1 MNYMKQIAQM
11 LGVEL
16 EEEFKIEG
24 YDNTLKFKI
33 TEKNFLQS
41 YGSNM
46 WVASMSILNVLEG
59 NSRLIKIPK
68 PILDETERKYL
79 SNVIKPFNIL
89 FEKLSYFTNKFNDIN
104 VLFVKANCKEL
115 DEYVKHLRDN
125 INIKYDKKDFKSHL
139 TLARVKKVHDNDKL
153 KEIVNNIHFEKSS
166 FLANSITLYESDFV
180 NYREIFTV
188 TF

>member
-1 MNYMKQIAQM
+1 MRAFLALNIDENIKNKYHNLLLKKIDDNIAEVKFVNKNKM
-11 LGVEL
+11 HITLVFFENIKESDIGKIKSSL
-16 EEEFKIEG
+16 EK
-24 YDNTLKFKI
+24 TR
-33 TEKNFLQS
+33 S
-41 YGSNM
+41 
-46 WVASMSILNVLEG
+46 
-59 NSRLIKIPK
+59 
-68 PILDETERKYL
+68 
-79 SNVIKPFNIL
+79 VIKPFNIL

-139 TLARVKKVHDNDKL
+139 TLARVKKVYDNDKL
-153 KEIVNNIHFEKSS
+153 KEIINNIRFEKSS

>member
-1 MNYMKQIAQM
+1 MRAFLALNIDENIKNKYHNLLLKKIDDNIAEVKFVNKNKM
-11 LGVEL
+11 HITLVFFENIKESDIEKIKSSL
-16 EEEFKIEG
+16 EK
-24 YDNTLKFKI
+24 T
-33 TEKNFLQS
+33 
-41 YGSNM
+41 SN
-46 WVASMSILNVLEG
+46 I
-59 NSRLIKIPK
+59 
-68 PILDETERKYL
+68 
-79 SNVIKPFNIL
+79 IKPFNIL

-153 KEIVNNIHFEKSS
+153 KEIVNNIHFENSS

>member
-1 MNYMKQIAQM
+1 MRAFLALNIDENIKNKYHNLLLKKIDDNIAEVKFVNKNKM
-11 LGVEL
+11 HITLVFFENIKESEIEKIKSSL
-16 EEEFKIEG
+16 EK
-24 YDNTLKFKI
+24 T
-33 TEKNFLQS
+33 
-41 YGSNM
+41 SN
-46 WVASMSILNVLEG
+46 I
-59 NSRLIKIPK
+59 
-68 PILDETERKYL
+68 
-79 SNVIKPFNIL
+79 IKPFNIL

>member
-1 MNYMKQIAQM
+1 MRAFLALNIDENIKNKYHNLLLKKIDDNIAEVKFVNKNKM
-11 LGVEL
+11 HITLVFFENIKESDIEKIKSSL
-16 EEEFKIEG
+16 EK
-24 YDNTLKFKI
+24 T
-33 TEKNFLQS
+33 
-41 YGSNM
+41 
-46 WVASMSILNVLEG
+46 
-59 NSRLIKIPK
+59 
-68 PILDETERKYL
+68 

-115 DEYVKHLRDN
+115 DEYVKHLRGN

-180 NYREIFTV
+180 NYREIFTL

>member
-1 MNYMKQIAQM
+1 MRAFLALNIDENIKNKYHNLLLKKIDDNI
-11 LGVEL
+11 VEVKFVNKNKMHITLVFFENIKETDIEKIKSSL
-16 EEEFKIEG
+16 EK
-24 YDNTLKFKI
+24 T
-33 TEKNFLQS
+33 
-41 YGSNM
+41 SN
-46 WVASMSILNVLEG
+46 I
-59 NSRLIKIPK
+59 
-68 PILDETERKYL
+68 
-79 SNVIKPFNIL
+79 IKPFNIL

-139 TLARVKKVHDNDKL
+139 TLARVKKVYDNDKL
-153 KEIVNNIHFEKSS
+153 KEIINNIRFEKGS

-188 TF
+188 MF

>member
-1 MNYMKQIAQM
+1 MRAFLALNIDENIKNKYHNLLLKKIDDNIAEVKFVNKNKM
-11 LGVEL
+11 HITLVFFENIKESDIEKIKSSL
-16 EEEFKIEG
+16 EK
-24 YDNTLKFKI
+24 T
-33 TEKNFLQS
+33 
-41 YGSNM
+41 SN
-46 WVASMSILNVLEG
+46 I
-59 NSRLIKIPK
+59 
-68 PILDETERKYL
+68 
-79 SNVIKPFNIL
+79 IKPFNIL

-139 TLARVKKVHDNDKL
+139 TLARVKKVYDNDKL
-153 KEIVNNIHFEKSS
+153 KDIINNIHFEKSS

-180 NYREIFTV
+180 NYREIFTL

>member
-1 MNYMKQIAQM
+1 MKAFLALNIDENIKNKYHNLLLKKIDDNIAEVKFVNKNKM
-11 LGVEL
+11 HITLVFFENIKETDIEKIKSSL
-16 EEEFKIEG
+16 EQ
-24 YDNTLKFKI
+24 T
-33 TEKNFLQS
+33 S
-41 YGSNM
+41 S
-46 WVASMSILNVLEG
+46 
-59 NSRLIKIPK
+59 
-68 PILDETERKYL
+68 
-79 SNVIKPFNIL
+79 VIKPFNIL

-139 TLARVKKVHDNDKL
+139 TLARVKKVYDNDKL
-153 KEIVNNIHFEKSS
+153 KEIINNIYFEKSS
-166 FLANSITLYESDFV
+166 FSANSITLYESDFV

>member
-1 MNYMKQIAQM
+1 MRAFLALNIDENIKSKYHNLLLK
-11 LGVEL
+11 
-16 EEEFKIEG
+16 KIN
-24 YDNTLKFKI
+24 DNI
-33 TEKNFLQS
+33 TEVKFVNKNKMHITLVFFENIKES
-41 YGSNM
+41 DIEKIKS
-46 WVASMSILNVLEG
+46 SLE
-59 NSRLIKIPK
+59 K
-68 PILDETERKYL
+68 T
-79 SNVIKPFNIL
+79 SNVIKPFNIS

-139 TLARVKKVHDNDKL
+139 TLVRVKKVYDNDKL
-153 KEIVNNIHFEKSS
+153 KEIINNISFEKSS

-180 NYREIFTV
+180 NYREIFTL

>member
-1 MNYMKQIAQM
+1 MRA
-11 LGVEL
+11 
-16 EEEFKIEG
+16 
-24 YDNTLKFKI
+24 
-33 TEKNFLQS
+33 FL
-41 YGSNM
+41 
-46 WVASMSILNVLEG
+46 ALNIDENIKSKYHSL
-59 NSRLIKIPK
+59 LIKKIDDNIAEVK
-68 PILDETERKYL
+68 FVNKNKMHITLVFFENIKESDIEKIKSSLEKT
-79 SNVIKPFNIL
+79 SDIIKPFNIL

-139 TLARVKKVHDNDKL
+139 TLARVKRVYDNDKL
-153 KEIVNNIHFEKSS
+153 KEIVNNIHFEKISY
-166 FLANSITLYESDFV
+166 LANSITLYESDFV

>member
-1 MNYMKQIAQM
+1 MRAFLALNIDENIKNKYHNLLLKKIDDNIAEVKFVNKNKM
-11 LGVEL
+11 HITLVFFENIKESDIEKIKSSL
-16 EEEFKIEG
+16 EK
-24 YDNTLKFKI
+24 T
-33 TEKNFLQS
+33 
-41 YGSNM
+41 SN
-46 WVASMSILNVLEG
+46 I
-59 NSRLIKIPK
+59 
-68 PILDETERKYL
+68 
-79 SNVIKPFNIL
+79 IKPFNIL

>member
-1 MNYMKQIAQM
+1 MRAFLALNIDENIKNKYHNLLLKKIDDNIAEVKFVNKNKM
-11 LGVEL
+11 HITLVFFENIKESDIEKIKSSL
-16 EEEFKIEG
+16 EK
-24 YDNTLKFKI
+24 T
-33 TEKNFLQS
+33 
-41 YGSNM
+41 SN
-46 WVASMSILNVLEG
+46 I
-59 NSRLIKIPK
+59 
-68 PILDETERKYL
+68 
-79 SNVIKPFNIL
+79 IKPFNIL

-139 TLARVKKVHDNDKL
+139 TLARVKKVYDNDKL
-153 KEIVNNIHFEKSS
+153 KDIINNIHFEKSS

-180 NYREIFTV
+180 NYKEIFTL

>member
-1 MNYMKQIAQM
+1 MRAFLALNIDENIKNKYHNLLLKKIDDNIAEVKFVNKNKM
-11 LGVEL
+11 HITLVFFENIKESDIEKIKSSL
-16 EEEFKIEG
+16 EK
-24 YDNTLKFKI
+24 T
-33 TEKNFLQS
+33 S
-41 YGSNM
+41 S
-46 WVASMSILNVLEG
+46 
-59 NSRLIKIPK
+59 
-68 PILDETERKYL
+68 
-79 SNVIKPFNIL
+79 VIKPFNIL

-104 VLFVKANCKEL
+104 VLFVKTNCKEL

-139 TLARVKKVHDNDKL
+139 TLARVKKVYDNDKL
-153 KEIVNNIHFEKSS
+153 KEIINNIHFEKSS

>member
-1 MNYMKQIAQM
+1 MRAFLALNIDENIKSKYHKLLLKKIDDNIAEVKFVNKNKM
-11 LGVEL
+11 HITLVFFENIKETDIEKIKLSL
-16 EEEFKIEG
+16 EKI
-24 YDNTLKFKI
+24 
-33 TEKNFLQS
+33 
-41 YGSNM
+41 
-46 WVASMSILNVLEG
+46 
-59 NSRLIKIPK
+59 
-68 PILDETERKYL
+68 

>member
-1 MNYMKQIAQM
+1 MRAFLALNIDENIKNKYHNLLLKKIDDNIAEVKFVNKNKM
-11 LGVEL
+11 HITLVFFENIKETDIEKIKLSL
-16 EEEFKIEG
+16 EKTSDII
-24 YDNTLKFKI
+24 N
-33 TEKNFLQS
+33 
-41 YGSNM
+41 
-46 WVASMSILNVLEG
+46 
-59 NSRLIKIPK
+59 
-68 PILDETERKYL
+68 
-79 SNVIKPFNIL
+79 PFNIS

-115 DEYVKHLRDN
+115 DEYVKHLRAN

>member
-1 MNYMKQIAQM
+1 MIAFLALNIDENIKNKYHNLLLKKIDDNIAEVKFVNKNKM
-11 LGVEL
+11 HITLVFFENIKKSDIEKIKSSL
-16 EEEFKIEG
+16 EK
-24 YDNTLKFKI
+24 T
-33 TEKNFLQS
+33 S
-41 YGSNM
+41 
-46 WVASMSILNVLEG
+46 SI
-59 NSRLIKIPK
+59 
-68 PILDETERKYL
+68 
-79 SNVIKPFNIL
+79 IKPFNIS

-139 TLARVKKVHDNDKL
+139 TLERVKKVYDNDKL
-153 KEIVNNIHFEKSS
+153 KEIINNIRFEKSS

-188 TF
+188 MF

>member
-1 MNYMKQIAQM
+1 MRAFLALNIDENIKNKYHNLLLKKIDDNIAEVKFVNKNKM
-11 LGVEL
+11 HITLVFFENIKESDIEKIKSSL
-16 EEEFKIEG
+16 EK
-24 YDNTLKFKI
+24 T
-33 TEKNFLQS
+33 S
-41 YGSNM
+41 S
-46 WVASMSILNVLEG
+46 
-59 NSRLIKIPK
+59 
-68 PILDETERKYL
+68 
-79 SNVIKPFNIL
+79 VIKPFNIS

-139 TLARVKKVHDNDKL
+139 TLARVKKVYDNDKL

-166 FLANSITLYESDFV
+166 FLANSITLYESDFI

>member
-1 MNYMKQIAQM
+1 MRAFLALNIDENIKNKYHNLLLKKIDDNIAEVKFVNKNKM
-11 LGVEL
+11 HITLVFFENIKESDIEKIKSSL
-16 EEEFKIEG
+16 EK
-24 YDNTLKFKI
+24 T
-33 TEKNFLQS
+33 
-41 YGSNM
+41 
-46 WVASMSILNVLEG
+46 
-59 NSRLIKIPK
+59 
-68 PILDETERKYL
+68 

-139 TLARVKKVHDNDKL
+139 TLARVKKVYDNDKL
-153 KEIVNNIHFEKSS
+153 KDIINNIHFEKSS

>member
-1 MNYMKQIAQM
+1 MRAFLALNIDENIKNKYHNILLKKIDDNIAEVKFVNKNKM
-11 LGVEL
+11 HITLVFFENIKETDIEKIKLSL
-16 EEEFKIEG
+16 EKTSDII
-24 YDNTLKFKI
+24 N
-33 TEKNFLQS
+33 
-41 YGSNM
+41 
-46 WVASMSILNVLEG
+46 
-59 NSRLIKIPK
+59 
-68 PILDETERKYL
+68 
-79 SNVIKPFNIL
+79 PFNIS

-115 DEYVKHLRDN
+115 DEYVKHLRGN

>member
-1 MNYMKQIAQM
+1 MRAFLALNIDENIKSKYHNLLLKKIDDNIAEVKFVNKNKM
-11 LGVEL
+11 HITLVFFENINESDIEKIKSSL
-16 EEEFKIEG
+16 EK
-24 YDNTLKFKI
+24 T
-33 TEKNFLQS
+33 
-41 YGSNM
+41 SN
-46 WVASMSILNVLEG
+46 I
-59 NSRLIKIPK
+59 
-68 PILDETERKYL
+68 
-79 SNVIKPFNIL
+79 IKPFNIL

-139 TLARVKKVHDNDKL
+139 TLARVKKVYDNDKL
-153 KEIVNNIHFEKSS
+153 KDIINNIHFEKSS

>member
-1 MNYMKQIAQM
+1 MRAFLALNIDENIKSKYHKLLLKKIDDNIAEVKFVNKNKM
-11 LGVEL
+11 HITLVFFENINKNDIEKIKSSL
-16 EEEFKIEG
+16 EK
-24 YDNTLKFKI
+24 T
-33 TEKNFLQS
+33 S
-41 YGSNM
+41 S
-46 WVASMSILNVLEG
+46 
-59 NSRLIKIPK
+59 
-68 PILDETERKYL
+68 
-79 SNVIKPFNIL
+79 VIKPFNIL

-139 TLARVKKVHDNDKL
+139 TLARVKKVYDNEKL
-153 KEIVNNIHFEKSS
+153 KEIINNISFEKSS
-166 FLANSITLYESDFV
+166 FLVNSITLYESDFV

>member
-1 MNYMKQIAQM
+1 MRAFLALNIDENIKNKYHNLLLKKIDDNIAEVKFVNKNKM
-11 LGVEL
+11 HITLVFFENIKESDIEKIKSSL
-16 EEEFKIEG
+16 EK
-24 YDNTLKFKI
+24 T
-33 TEKNFLQS
+33 
-41 YGSNM
+41 SN
-46 WVASMSILNVLEG
+46 I
-59 NSRLIKIPK
+59 
-68 PILDETERKYL
+68 
-79 SNVIKPFNIL
+79 IKPFNIL

-139 TLARVKKVHDNDKL
+139 TLARVKKVYDNDKL
-153 KEIVNNIHFEKSS
+153 KEIINNISFEKSS

-180 NYREIFTV
+180 NYREIFTL

>member
-1 MNYMKQIAQM
+1 MRAFLALNIDENIKNKYHNILLKKIDDNIAEVKFVNKNKM
-11 LGVEL
+11 HITLVFFENIKETDIEKIKLSL
-16 EEEFKIEG
+16 EKTSDII
-24 YDNTLKFKI
+24 N
-33 TEKNFLQS
+33 
-41 YGSNM
+41 
-46 WVASMSILNVLEG
+46 
-59 NSRLIKIPK
+59 
-68 PILDETERKYL
+68 
-79 SNVIKPFNIL
+79 PFNIS

-115 DEYVKHLRDN
+115 DEYVKHLRGN

-139 TLARVKKVHDNDKL
+139 TLARVKKVYDNDKL

>member
-1 MNYMKQIAQM
+1 MRAFLALNIDENIKNKYHNLLLKKIDDNIAEVKFVNKNKM
-11 LGVEL
+11 HITLVFFENIKESDIEKIKSSL
-16 EEEFKIEG
+16 EK
-24 YDNTLKFKI
+24 T
-33 TEKNFLQS
+33 
-41 YGSNM
+41 SN
-46 WVASMSILNVLEG
+46 I
-59 NSRLIKIPK
+59 
-68 PILDETERKYL
+68 
-79 SNVIKPFNIL
+79 IKPFNIL

-115 DEYVKHLRDN
+115 DEYVNHLRDN